1 MPIFD
6 FESIAVVTQFQT
18 KFFGLVA
25 YSRFELASV
34 GILERVGQRF
44 LSDMK
49 KIFLPGLGKVRQF
62 ALRGKSCVKRRPGG
76 CVLNSTFERVPKIV
90 FLQSLR
96 TQCVHGS
103 ARFA

>member
-34 GILERVGQRF
+34 SILERVGQRF
-44 LSDMK
+44 LSDMQ
-49 KIFLPGLGKVRQF
+49 KIFLPWLGYVRVFGLG
-62 ALRGKSCVKRRPGG
+62 GKMCV
-76 CVLNSTFERVPKIV
+76 
-90 FLQSLR
+90 
-96 TQCVHGS
+96 
-103 ARFA
+103 